1 LQQYRLGPDLLL
13 EVLEPRPE
21 GQHRRIEA
29 SELASGVPAL
39 KHLVSPGYS
48 PDRRTM
54 QFGNLV
60 VQVAP
65 ARLAFTVLE
74 STKLT

>member
-39 KHLVSPGYS
+39 KHLVSRGIHQTGA
-48 PDRRTM
+48 TM

-65 ARLAFTVLE
+65 ARLAFTGLE